1 MKSKLWFSLVA
12 MLMIASMILSACGPE
27 ATATTAPAAPTATT
41 ATGGTGAGEATATT
55 AAAPAEPTATTAA
68 AGGGEVVN
76 APVPGVLRYRLGAEP
91 AELDPQKMSFVDEIG
106 TGELVFEGLMGLDA
120 KLNVVPAAAEK
131 VDVSADGTKYT
142 VTVKDGL
149 KYSDGKPLTA
159 KNFEYAWKR
168 LFDPRVLNKQYSSV
182 AYVIKGSSELDNTPM
197 TDTAKIDQ
205 LMGELGIK
213 ATDDKH
219 IEFTLTGKAAYFPYI
234 LALWT
239 GWPSR
244 QDLVEAGGDQWT
256 IDPAGKYY
264 IGNGP
269 FVMKEYKGDQGWTLV
284 ANQNY
289 RLGPPKIKELRANI
303 ITDSAVAFQSY
314 KKGEL
319 DYVAVA
325 PEDYATAK
333 SDPVLSKE
341 LVDVAG
347 SCNFYLGF
355 NTQKPPFDN
364 IKVRQAFAYAFD
376 RQDYVT
382 NVVKGLGSVALS
394 FIPPDRPG
402 YAPDIKMYEF
412 DAAKAKQGLA
422 DAGYPDG
429 KGLPEIKLTYSS
441 TPRNKTR
448 MEWVQN
454 QIKTNLGINATLD
467 PVESKAYT
475 SLVKDPAT
483 TPQLFYLGWCQDYP
497 DPQDWLSLVF
507 QSTST
512 VTHVGWKNADFDRLT
527 AEADAEQD
535 QAKRLDLY
543 HQAQE
548 ILVREAP
555 AVFIYWDASPWLIKP
570 YIQGMKDHIIP
581 QDHDVPGITNL
592 MNITVGQ

>member
-1 MKSKLWFSLVA
+1 VA
-12 MLMIASMILSACGPE
+12 
-27 ATATTAPAAPTATT
+27 AAPTATT
-41 ATGGTGAGEATATT
+41 AT
-55 AAAPAEPTATTAA
+55 
-68 AGGGEVVN
+68 AGGGDVQN
-76 APVPGVLRYRLGAEP
+76 APVPGVLRYRLASEP

-106 TGELVFEGLMGLDA
+106 TGELVFEGLMTLDA
-120 KLNVVPAAAEK
+120 KLNVIPAAAEK
-131 VDVSADGTKYT
+131 VDVSADGLKYT

-149 KYSDGKPLTA
+149 KYSDGQPLTA

-205 LMGELGIK
+205 LMGELGVK

-219 IEFTLTGKAAYFPYI
+219 IEFTLTDKAAYFPYI

-256 IDPAGKYY
+256 TDATGKYY

-289 RLGPPKIKELRANI
+289 RQGPPKIKELRANI

-333 SDPVLSKE
+333 ADAVLSKE

-402 YAPDIKMYEF
+402 FAPDIQMYQF
-412 DAAKAKQGLA
+412 DANKAKQTLA
-422 DAGYPDG
+422 DAGYPNG
-429 KGLPEIKLTYSS
+429 AGLPEIKLTYSS

-454 QIKTNLGINATLD
+454 QLKSHLGLNAALD

-475 SLVKDPAT
+475 ALTKDPAT

-527 AEADAEQD
+527 AEADAETD
-535 QAKRLDLY
+535 ATKRLDLY
-543 HQAQE
+543 HQAHE

-555 AVFIYWDASPWLIKP
+555 VVFIYWDATPWLIKP
-570 YIQGMKDHIIP
+570 YVQGMKDHIIP
-581 QDHDVPGITNL
+581 QDHDLPGITNL